1 MVRADRGIYVLERE
15 VDVRLG
21 QSRDILW
28 PNNLAV
34 CCMNATNKPIVGNQS
49 ADDEV
54 ELTAE
59 DLRALSVGSI
69 NESLHNQ
76 IPPSTEVPANAMRQA
91 DSAVRKAISR
101 VGLPVALIVAATG
114 LAGGYPY
121 LKGAGAGH
129 LSTSAVTQ
137 SLTQPQWATTK
148 HEEEPVRFANPFDAT
163 EIFEFPADT
172 TEAEA
177 REAVAGFLI
186 ERAMYRQARVE
197 PKPTRN
203 R

>member
-1 MVRADRGIYVLERE
+1 
-15 VDVRLG
+15 
-21 QSRDILW
+21 
-28 PNNLAV
+28 
-34 CCMNATNKPIVGNQS
+34 MNDTNDAIVGNER

-69 NESLHNQ
+69 GESLHNQ
-76 IPPSTEVPANAMRQA
+76 IAPSTEAPANVPGQA

-101 VGLPVALIVAATG
+101 VGLPVSVMMAATG
-114 LAGGYPY
+114 LAGGYTY
-121 LKGAGAGH
+121 LKGDDADHFAT
-129 LSTSAVTQ
+129 LAATQ

-148 HEEEPVRFANPFDAT
+148 HEDEPVRFANPFDAT

-197 PKPTRN
+197 GQLTGN

>member
-1 MVRADRGIYVLERE
+1 
-15 VDVRLG
+15 
-21 QSRDILW
+21 
-28 PNNLAV
+28 
-34 CCMNATNKPIVGNQS
+34 MNDTNDAIAGNQRS
-49 ADDEV
+49 DEV

-69 NESLHNQ
+69 GKSLHNQ
-76 IPPSTEVPANAMRQA
+76 IAPSTEAPAKVPGQSNP
-91 DSAVRKAISR
+91 AVRKAISR
-101 VGLPVALIVAATG
+101 VGLPVAVVMAATG
-114 LAGGYPY
+114 LAGGYTH

-129 LSTSAVTQ
+129 FSTLAVTQ

-197 PKPTRN
+197 RKPTRN